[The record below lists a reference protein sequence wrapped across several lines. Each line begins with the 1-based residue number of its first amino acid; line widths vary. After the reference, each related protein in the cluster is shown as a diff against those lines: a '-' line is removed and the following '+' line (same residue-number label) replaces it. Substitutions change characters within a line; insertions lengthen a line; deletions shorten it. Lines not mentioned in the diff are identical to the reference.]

1 MSLDVLPSDSQSD
14 SCSAPPCP
22 SPSSSS
28 SLHLES
34 VILNAGSRLAQR
46 QAYVG
51 QASAPWGR
59 RAEKQVTASEPR
71 ASGPTR
77 SQPKPFFRTH
87 QERRLGVGLL
97 PPRCAGRAPR
107 AVRAP
112 LGRHKGGPQ
121 LDKRLPNVMCKGLPE
136 DRHRICPRL
145 VPSFGGDLS

>member
-87 QERRLGVGLL
+87 QERRLGVGLFPPGVLAGL
-97 PPRCAGRAPR
+97 PGPSGHPWADTR
-107 AVRAP
+107 AVRSWTSACP
-112 LGRHKGGPQ
+112 MSCAKGCQRTGI
-121 LDKRLPNVMCKGLPE
+121 E
-136 DRHRICPRL
+136 Y
-145 VPSFGGDLS
+145 VPV